1 VTLVPHD
8 LDAETH
14 LLGAMMMTARAI
26 ADASRIVTAGDFYLM
41 AHGALFSLLV
51 SEWEAGRPV
60 DAFVAARGLDPQT
73 LDDLAGPNGLTVMI
87 ARTPSTSSAS
97 RYASIIAS
105 CATRRRVIAAADR
118 VMKHAS
124 ENPDASEV
132 LDSAAAAFSGIGG
145 PVTGPPADLWT
156 VDDFCDRPK
165 EARVPWVIPGLF
177 RADWRAVVVGA
188 EGQGK
193 SWATRQVG
201 LCAAQGIHPFAFS
214 DIRPVRTLIVD
225 LENPADSISDHC
237 TVLRNQARLQARA
250 RYEPGR
256 AWLWP
261 RQRGIDL
268 RSRAD
273 RGTFEA
279 VLAHTQPD
287 LVCLGPLYKAYEGQ
301 PRETDEQ
308 AAAHV
313 QRILDDLRTRYG
325 FALLMEHH
333 APHGEH
339 GKRDLRPYGSSLW
352 LRWPELGIKLIA
364 QDEEGSILALKR
376 WRGDRMANAWPDRLE
391 RGGPYADWPWVGYW
405 KDGIPQEGAA

>member
-1 VTLVPHD
+1 MTLVPHD
-8 LDAETH
+8 LEAEAH
-14 LLGAMMMTARAI
+14 LLGAMLLTARAI
-26 ADASRIVTAGDFYLM
+26 ADASHIVTPGDFYVT
-41 AHGALFSLLV
+41 AHGALFSLIV
-51 SEWEAGRPV
+51 SEWEKGNPV
-60 DAFVAARGLDPQT
+60 DPFIAARGLDAESLGALHGLNGVT
-73 LDDLAGPNGLTVMI
+73 AMMAG
-87 ARTPSTSSAS
+87 TPSTSSAK
-97 RYASIIAS
+97 RYAHIVAS
-105 CATRRRVIAAADR
+105 CATRRRVIAAANK
-118 VMKHAS
+118 VMQTAA
-124 ENPDASEV
+124 ENTDAAEV
-132 LDSAAAAFSGIGG
+132 LDLAAAAFTDISS
-145 PVTGPPADLWT
+145 PLAGPPSDLWT
-156 VDDFCDRPK
+156 VDDYCDRPK
-165 EARVPWVIPGLF
+165 EARAPWVIPGLF
-177 RADWRAVVVGA
+177 RSDWRAVVVGA

-201 LCAAQGIHPFAFS
+201 MCAAQGIHPFAFS
-214 DIRPVRTLIVD
+214 DMRPVRTLIVD

-237 TVLRNQARLQARA
+237 IILRDRAKLRVRA

-301 PRETDEQ
+301 PRESDEQ

-333 APHGEH
+333 APHGES
-339 GKRDLRPYGSSLW
+339 GRRDLRPYGSSLW

-364 QDEEGSILALKR
+364 QDEEGNTLALKR
-376 WRGDRMANAWPDRLE
+376 WRGDRVANSWPDRLE
-391 RGGPYADWPWVGYW
+391 RGGLCADWPWVGYW
-405 KDGIPQEGAA
+405 RDGIPQEGAA